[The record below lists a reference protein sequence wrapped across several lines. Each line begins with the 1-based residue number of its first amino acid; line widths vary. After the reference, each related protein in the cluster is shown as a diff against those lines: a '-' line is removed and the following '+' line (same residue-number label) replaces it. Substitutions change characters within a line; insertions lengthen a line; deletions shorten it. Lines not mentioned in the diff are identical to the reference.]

1 MTRNGNGP
9 GGPEGTTMTD
19 ASDTIVSRSRLIERG
34 GTTRAALMGGV
45 SVMAMVIGGLPQ
57 VARAQFVVSTSVSAF
72 PTQTSYWTTATFS
85 ITSSGTI
92 TPGNANGLPLAGYWA
107 SITNSGLIN
116 GNGYYTGIISSG
128 ALTIGTIFNKGRIVN
143 SEWGVALNGSAATS
157 IGSIINSGSITGRYY
172 GLNSNYGENN
182 RIGSINNSGI
192 ITGGG
197 TGFNNNGLVGALTN
211 SGTIANDNS
220 VNGWQAGILN
230 YAGGSGHAQIATI
243 DNASSGHIYG
253 QYNAIVNY
261 YSGYS
266 PATINS
272 ITNSGD
278 IHASYWG
285 IRNLWGT
292 IGTITNNVGGTIKTS
307 LLGGSFPYAG
317 SSQDYSQAAVTNYG
331 GTITGIIN
339 NGYIYGPS
347 RAVHNEGVLGSLT
360 NNGILTSPGVGFLN
374 YTSWSTGTVTNNSG
388 ATIDGGREGIYNTG
402 KLNIISNVG
411 LIKGGSRGIAN
422 ADYNSSIRGTILS
435 ISNFGTITGGKTGIY
450 NNYYIASITNTG
462 KIYGSGGYGIMNTQ
476 NSGYGTISGINNSGT
491 IQGSQNG
498 IYNYNFIYGTI
509 TNSGQIL
516 GTTGPAIMNY
526 NKARQWAEISAIENS
541 GTISGLYGYQGN
553 GRLPVFNNKGLVEGK
568 AQSAVQIGGVGGD
581 SNGTGW
587 IGSLTNSGSI
597 IGAAGYSGIEVT
609 HYNGYRGTL
618 SNLTNKAG
626 GYIYGGAYGI
636 QNNNSDIYT
645 ILNDGIIDSAR
656 TGIFNPNGQ
665 IWAIT
670 NTGTIS
676 GTVNAINSDGYFGSS
691 NSYGGTI
698 NNSGLISGNVTIS
711 GNVQVIGGTGGVFGS
726 LTNGHLSVTGNLG
739 LSGNLFL
746 GDNINVNGTVGTL
759 TNNGYL
765 RVSAPLTIGGTL
777 LGGSTSTLR
786 FDIANSNGSNITY
799 SAAGVPSG
807 LTIGAQGKLSATRVG
822 TIQGAISIVQDG
834 PGMMING
841 EVVTILSSPNTLS
854 VPTAGATATI
864 STPSGGLAFSA
875 NLSTFNANTIVAT
888 LVNGAAAAVNTGSYA
903 TLTTLTNNGSLSGGR
918 YGIYNS
924 GSITSIVNTSLVNG
938 GENGIFNFQGTIEN
952 ISNSGTIQGQW
963 GLKNGEG
970 GNGSGRIGQLTNSGF
985 IGSANNI
992 DWGLVNYSTITT
1004 LTNSGTISGV
1014 HGLAMLGSI
1023 TELTNSGR
1031 ITGVK
1036 YTGISNTGKIDNLFN
1051 SGNISGEKAVS
1062 DDSGN
1067 LSAGISNSGTIGNL
1081 SNSGTI
1087 SGQQYSLYNTGMI
1100 TSLTN
1105 YATGTFTGGN
1115 GTFGIYNSGTM
1126 GAVSNEGLIIAAQ
1139 TGFYNSGKIS
1149 GLSNTGTITSLNN
1162 AGGSITGGSSGIVNS
1177 RQLTTLTN
1185 TGFISGTS
1193 YGVINTGSISS
1204 LDNRAG
1210 GTITG
1215 GAGTGVV
1222 NVGSI
1227 GTLTNSGSISG
1238 AANAIYSANILT
1250 NIQNPGTIDGNI
1262 WILAGKS
1269 DITITGATSNGL
1281 GTLMGGTINTNLS
1294 NLVFYQNNLLQDDVT
1309 ISSTSGKVVNYGQLS
1324 LLTNQTIYGNFKNSG
1339 TLLLGKDPD
1348 QTVNFENSGQV
1359 LSLSGDAAML
1369 TVTEEW
1375 LDPPASST
1383 GEVHLQASR
1392 GDASAV
1398 GTRVIAQTGVALDAS
1413 LATIDG
1419 IGYGVSNIRNIPGPA
1434 GTYLLVADLVR
1445 TDFVFRQEGN
1455 LVVTA
1460 LGGTRAVIQKGPG
1473 STYLLGPQTYTGPT
1487 FVTGGVLGLVG
1498 SSVSPRYLVNGG
1510 TLRIDGVATGSVTVR
1525 DGGML
1530 AGSGVFGGGTIGA
1543 GGIVAP
1549 SNIAALAALS
1559 AARNAIAANDALSA
1573 RAPTAPGVAV
1583 RLTNPAGNLVSN
1595 GNLTLSAGSTYRV
1608 GVNAQGLSDHLLVN
1622 GTATLGGGAVDVRAL
1637 PGAYGYRT
1645 SYTILQAADG
1655 VVSTFGA
1662 VATELPFLTP
1672 TLTYDPAQ
1680 VMLTLRRNDV
1690 PYHQVA
1696 ATQNQFAVASGLEGS
1711 FRTSLSLAGA
1721 GVIDVLTFSAAPKA
1735 QAMLT
1740 QMSGEGIAGAQTASY
1755 AAVSQFATAV
1765 RGQGMDW
1772 VMGPMGNP
1780 GGAGSPEESGPQ
1792 WRAWAAAMGS
1802 NGHIDGVGSVGSA
1815 AVSAR
1820 GGGGL
1825 AGLEVRINENFVVG
1839 IAAGG
1844 VTSSYTVSERA
1855 TSGKQTGGIGA
1866 VYGVARFD
1874 RLYAMGLVSYGG
1886 FGTESTRY
1894 VAGPVGVE
1902 TATGSFSSN
1911 AWTGRMEVGYRF
1923 ENPLAN
1929 VSPYVA
1935 IQGTSLGNSGFTET
1949 TTTAAGAMGLAVQGR
1964 GGSSVPGALGVQFDR
1979 RFLIDDDWA
1988 IRPVLRLAWVHEFS
2002 GTRAVT
2008 AGLAAIPA
2016 SAWTVQGASA
2026 ATDAADI
2033 NLSVQVLHRNGLALT
2048 ASAEAYAA
2056 PRTTGVQGQL
2066 RVSYQW

>member
-9 GGPEGTTMTD
+9 AGPEGTTMTD
-19 ASDTIVSRSRLIERG
+19 ACDTIVSRSRLIERG

-57 VARAQFVVSTSVSAF
+57 VAKAQTVLSGSSYSL
-72 PTQTSYWTTATFS
+72 PTQTGTGSSTFS

-92 TPGNANGLPLAGYWA
+92 TPGNANGLPLTGQWA

-128 ALTIGTIFNKGRIVN
+128 ALTIGTIFNGGRIVN

-157 IGSIINSGSITGRYY
+157 IGSIINSGTITARYY
-172 GLNSNYGENN
+172 GLNSNYGSNN
-182 RIGSINNSGI
+182 VIRSINNSGI
-192 ITGGG
+192 ITGGA
-197 TGFNNNGLVGALTN
+197 TGFNNNGLVGTLTN
-211 SGTIANDNS
+211 SGTIAMDNS
-220 VNGWQAGILN
+220 VNGWQVGIMN
-230 YAGGSGHAQIATI
+230 YAGGSGAASIGTINNAT
-243 DNASSGHIYG
+243 SGHIYG

-261 YSGYS
+261 NGSS
-266 PATINS
+266 PAIISS
-272 ITNSGD
+272 ITNFGD

-292 IGTITNNVGGTIKTS
+292 IGTITNNFGGSITTY

-317 SSQDYSQAAVTNYG
+317 NTQDYSQAAVTNYG
-331 GTITGIIN
+331 GTITSIIN
-339 NGYIYGPS
+339 NGYISGPS

-360 NNGILTSPGVGFLN
+360 NSGLMTSPGVGFLN

-388 ATIDGGREGIYNTG
+388 GTIYGGREGIYNTY
-402 KLNIISNVG
+402 KINTIKNAG
-411 LIKGGSRGIAN
+411 LIQGGNIGIGN

-435 ISNFGTITGGKTGIY
+435 ISNSANSGTITGGVTGIY
-450 NNYYIASITNTG
+450 NTGYITSITNTG

-491 IQGSQNG
+491 IQGSRTG

-516 GTTGPAIMNY
+516 GTTGPAITNY

-553 GRLPVFNNKGLVEGK
+553 GLLPVFNNQGLVEGK
-568 AQSAVQIGGVGGD
+568 AQSAIQIGGVGGN

-597 IGAAGYSGIEVT
+597 ISAAGYSGIEVT

-698 NNSGLISGNVTIS
+698 YNSGLISGNVTIS
-711 GNVQVIGGTGGVFGS
+711 GNVQMIGGTGGVFGS

-777 LGGSTSTLR
+777 LGGSISTLR

-799 SAAGVPSG
+799 SSAGVPSG

-822 TIQGAISIVQDG
+822 TIQGTISIVQDG

-864 STPSGGLAFSA
+864 STPYAPLAFNA
-875 NLSTFNANTIVAT
+875 NLSTINGNTIVAT

-903 TLTTLTNNGSLSGGR
+903 RLTNNGTLSGGR

-924 GSITSIVNTSLVNG
+924 GSITSIENTSLVNG
-938 GENGIFNFQGTIEN
+938 GENGFFNFQGTIEG
-952 ISNSGTIQGQW
+952 ISNYGTIQGQW
-963 GLKNGEG
+963 GLKNGEA

-985 IGSANNI
+985 IGSVNNI

-1014 HGLAMLGSI
+1014 SGLAMRGSI
-1023 TELTNSGR
+1023 TELNNSGR
-1031 ITGVK
+1031 ITGEK
-1036 YTGISNTGKIDNLFN
+1036 ITGIDN
-1051 SGNISGEKAVS
+1051 SGW
-1062 DDSGN
+1062 
-1067 LSAGISNSGTIGNL
+1067 IGNL

-1105 YATGTFTGGN
+1105 YAIGTFTGGN

-1126 GAVSNEGLIIAAQ
+1126 GLVTNAGLIIAAQ

-1162 AGGSITGGSSGIVNS
+1162 AGGAITGGTSGIVNS

-1185 TGFISGTS
+1185 TGVISGTK
-1193 YGVINTGSISS
+1193 YGVRNTGTSAKIES
-1204 LDNRAG
+1204 LDNSAG
-1210 GTITG
+1210 GLITG
-1215 GAGTGVV
+1215 AAGTGGSTTATATGVF
-1222 NVGSI
+1222 NSGSI
-1227 GTLTNSGSISG
+1227 GTLTNSGVISG
-1238 AANAIYSANILT
+1238 DKNAIKSTYTLRYIKNRGEI
-1250 NIQNPGTIDGNI
+1250 NGNI
-1262 WILAGKS
+1262 TIKPATSTSG
-1269 DITITGATSNGL
+1269 DYITITGADSGAL
-1281 GTLMGGTINTNLS
+1281 GTLKGGTISTEDS
-1294 NLVFYQNNLLQDDVT
+1294 NLIFYQNNLLQDDVVFKL
-1309 ISSTSGKVVNYGQLS
+1309 TSGKLVNNANAQLS
-1324 LLTNQTIYGNFKNSG
+1324 LYTNQTITGNFKNSG
-1339 TLLLGKDPD
+1339 TLLLGDGKMLTSVTFD
-1348 QTVNFENSGQV
+1348 NSGTV
-1359 LSLSGDAAML
+1359 LSLSGDGAML

-1419 IGYGVSNIRNIPGPA
+1419 IGYGVSNIRNISGPA
-1434 GTYLLVADLVR
+1434 GTHLLVADVVR

-1455 LVVTA
+1455 LVVTS

-1559 AARNAIAANDALSA
+1559 AARDAIAANDALSA

-1655 VVSTFGA
+1655 VVGTFGA

-1711 FRTSLSLAGA
+1711 FRTSLSPAGA

-1740 QMSGEGIAGAQTASY
+1740 QMSGEGIVGAQTASY

-1780 GGAGSPEESGPQ
+1780 GEAGSPQEPGPQ
-1792 WRAWAAAMGS
+1792 WRSWAAAMGS

-1815 AVSAR
+1815 TVSAR

-1825 AGLEVRINENFVVG
+1825 AGLEVRINENFGVG

-1886 FGTESTRY
+1886 FGTKSTRY

-1911 AWTGRMEVGYRF
+1911 AWTGRMELGYRF

-1949 TTTAAGAMGLAVQGR
+1949 TTTAAGAAGAMGLAVQGR
-1964 GGSSVPGALGVQFDR
+1964 GGSSVPGALGVQLDR
-1979 RFLIDDDWA
+1979 RFSIDDDWA

-2048 ASAEAYAA
+2048 ASAAAYAA
-2056 PRTTGVQGQL
+2056 PRATGMQGQL